1 MLRHVEE
8 IFLLL
13 LNEKGGLFPV
23 PEWRLSCTLAGA
35 VLMDLAQESRIDT
48 DVERLTL
55 LDSNPLDDDLLDP
68 VLAEIAQSG
77 ETHHTGFWVKRVAE
91 RGDELRDKALA
102 RLVAHGILDVEEGGF
117 FSFVPGVS
125 HTRRYPLAD
134 QTTQEDVRLR
144 VMRVLFNNDIPDP
157 HDVEIICLADACGMF
172 EHLLSPAEFEAIRE
186 RLAVIT
192 RMDLIGRTIAEA
204 ISQSELPSGPPLA
217 REIPVAPPPPV
228 RSTLRGLY
236 REYMMQ
242 KYSELGPI
250 FRIKRGRLIGLT
262 DAFSAPAQ
270 RSQSEGITLMMGP
283 EANQFFSKHDKTH
296 FRSFEFWTPL
306 AEQFDASRSILSMVS
321 EDHFRLRRI
330 KKSGYA
336 CAVGEN
342 LVSDI
347 VDVVRSE
354 IASWPV
360 DEPIGATT
368 MGKRL
373 VYNLS
378 GRVIIGMSVAD
389 YYDDLSTL
397 LDPILKYVLGI
408 YPKRWLYKPR
418 LQRARQ
424 RLDELAAQI
433 LAAHDPEKRGD
444 RPPDIVDDL
453 LALHRSEPQFLPET
467 DLKLAVLEPLWIP
480 MDTTGH
486 ATAFFLYAF
495 LKYPD
500 LLQQAKAEADALF
513 AQGMPTA
520 QAIHQLDVIHRV
532 LLETLRLNPP
542 LTATQRTVSNS
553 FEFAGCKVPA
563 GMNVVIAFG
572 APHRMSK
579 YFPDPERFD
588 INRFTPPRNEHK
600 QSWAY
605 MPYGLGTHRCLG
617 GYLAEFLMKAAM
629 ATILHDTEIVLDPP
643 HYTLS
648 DRNIHFLPTRHPKK
662 SFKFRLVRRR

>member
-13 LNEKGGLFPV
+13 LNEKGGLLPV

-35 VLMDLAQESRIDT
+35 VLMDLAQEGRIDT

-55 LDSNPLDDDLLDP
+55 LDSSPLDDDLLDP
-68 VLAEIAQSG
+68 ALAEIAQSD
-77 ETHHTGFWVKRVAE
+77 ETHNTGFWVKHLAG
-91 RGDELRDKALA
+91 RGDEIREKVLSRLA
-102 RLVAHGILDVEEGGF
+102 AQGILDVEESGF

-125 HTRRYPLAD
+125 HTRRYPLSD
-134 QTTQEDVRLR
+134 QTVQEDVHLR

-157 HDVEIICLADACGMF
+157 YDVEIICLAHACGVF
-172 EHLLSPAEFEAIRE
+172 EHLLSPAEFEEVRE

-192 RMDLIGRTIAEA
+192 RLDLIGRTIAEA
-204 ISQSELPSGPPLA
+204 IAQSESPAGPSPAG
-217 REIPVAPPPPV
+217 EIPVAPPPPV

-250 FRIKRGRLIGLT
+250 FQIKKGRLLGLT
-262 DAFSAPAQ
+262 DAFSAPSQ
-270 RSQSEGITLMMGP
+270 RSQSQGLTIMIGP
-283 EANQFFSKHDKTH
+283 EANQFFSKHDKAH
-296 FRSFEFWTPL
+296 FRSLEFWTPL

-330 KKSGYA
+330 KRSGYA

-347 VDVVRSE
+347 IDVVRSE
-354 IASWPV
+354 IASWPL
-360 DEPIGATT
+360 DAPIVATT

-373 VYNLS
+373 IYNLS
-378 GRVIIGMSVAD
+378 GRIIIGMSVAD

-397 LDPILKYVLGI
+397 LDPVLKYVLGI
-408 YPKRWLYKPR
+408 YPRRWLYKPR
-418 LQRARQ
+418 LQRARS
-424 RLDELAAQI
+424 RLDALAAEI
-433 LAAHDPEKRGD
+433 LAAHDPEKRGA

-453 LALHRSEPQFLPET
+453 LALHRTEPQFLPET

-486 ATAFFLYAF
+486 ATSFYLYAF
-495 LKYPD
+495 LKDPD
-500 LLQQAKAEADALF
+500 LLQRGKAEADALF
-513 AQGMPTA
+513 AQGTPTA

-563 GMNVVIAFG
+563 GTNVVIAFG
-572 APHRMSK
+572 ASHRMAK
-579 YFPDPERFD
+579 YFPDPDRFD
-588 INRFTPPRNEHK
+588 IERFVPPRDEHR

-643 HYTLS
+643 NYTLN
-648 DRNIHFLPTRHPKK
+648 DRNINFLPTRHPKK
-662 SFKFRLVRRR
+662 SFKFRLLRRR

>member
-13 LNEKGGLFPV
+13 LNEKGGLLPV

-35 VLMDLAQESRIDT
+35 VLMDLAQEGRIDT

-55 LDSNPLDDDLLDP
+55 LDSSPLDDDLLDP
-68 VLAEIAQSG
+68 ALAEIAQSG
-77 ETHHTGFWVKRVAE
+77 ETHNTGFWVKHLAG
-91 RGDELRDKALA
+91 RGDELREKVLSRLA
-102 RLVAHGILDVEEGGF
+102 AQGILDVEESGF

-125 HTRRYPLAD
+125 HTRRYPLSD
-134 QTTQEDVRLR
+134 QTVQEDVHLR

-157 HDVEIICLADACGMF
+157 YDVEIICLAHACGVF
-172 EHLLSPAEFEAIRE
+172 EHLLSPAEFEEVRE

-192 RMDLIGRTIAEA
+192 RLDLIGRTIAEA
-204 ISQSELPSGPPLA
+204 IAQSESPAGPSPAG
-217 REIPVAPPPPV
+217 EIPVAPPPPV

-250 FRIKRGRLIGLT
+250 FQIRKGRLLGLT
-262 DAFSAPAQ
+262 DAFSAPSQ
-270 RSQSEGITLMMGP
+270 RSQSQGLTIMIGP
-283 EANQFFSKHDKTH
+283 EANQFFSKHDKAH
-296 FRSFEFWTPL
+296 FRSLEFWTPL

-330 KKSGYA
+330 KRSGYA

-347 VDVVRSE
+347 IDVVRSE
-354 IASWPV
+354 IASWPL
-360 DEPIGATT
+360 DAPIVATT

-373 VYNLS
+373 IYNLS
-378 GRVIIGMSVAD
+378 GRIIIGMSVAD

-397 LDPILKYVLGI
+397 LDPVLKYVLGI
-408 YPKRWLYKPR
+408 YPRRWLYKPR
-418 LQRARQ
+418 LQRARK
-424 RLDELAAQI
+424 RLDELAAEI
-433 LAAHDPEKRGD
+433 LAAHDPEKRGA

-453 LALHRSEPQFLPET
+453 LALHRTEPQFLPET

-486 ATAFFLYAF
+486 ATSFYLYAF
-495 LKYPD
+495 LKDPD
-500 LLQQAKAEADALF
+500 LLQRGKAEADALF
-513 AQGMPTA
+513 AQGTPTA

-542 LTATQRTVSNS
+542 LPATQRTVSNS

-563 GMNVVIAFG
+563 GTNVVIAFG
-572 APHRMSK
+572 ASHRMAK
-579 YFPDPERFD
+579 YFPDPDRFD
-588 INRFTPPRNEHK
+588 IERFVPPRDEHR

-643 HYTLS
+643 NYTLN
-648 DRNIHFLPTRHPKK
+648 DRNINFLPTRHPKK
-662 SFKFRLVRRR
+662 SFKFRLLRRR